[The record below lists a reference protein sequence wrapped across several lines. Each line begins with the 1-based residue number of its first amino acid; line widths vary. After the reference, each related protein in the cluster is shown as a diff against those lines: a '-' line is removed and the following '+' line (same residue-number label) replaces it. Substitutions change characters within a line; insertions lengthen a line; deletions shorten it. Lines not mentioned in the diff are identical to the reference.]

1 MHTLIKIMSE
11 KPETLEKNWTKIG
24 VMIALLSFI
33 VATILGVAALSNFD
47 ISLKYFTIISFCCL
61 AYLFILN
68 TLRIIERSDLDFFIK
83 I

>member
-1 MHTLIKIMSE
+1 MSE

-47 ISLKYFTIISFCCL
+47 ISLKYFTINIVLLFGVFVYFE
-61 AYLFILN
+61 YLKDY
-68 TLRIIERSDLDFFIK
+68 RK
-83 I
+83 K